1 MLQRILARFKN
12 TSLFFWEGAIFDQMK
27 PEIAS
32 ADEIHDEIEIV
43 SILETIE
50 GVNQELV
57 FQTL

>member
-1 MLQRILARFKN
+1 V
-12 TSLFFWEGAIFDQMK
+12 K

-43 SILETIE
+43 SILEAIE
-50 GVNQELV
+50 GVYQKLV